1 MSELKEIGITT
12 RKEVD
17 FSEWYTQV
25 VTKAG
30 LIDYSP
36 VKGFIVLKPYGYRIW
51 EIITESLDKK
61 LKESGH
67 QNGGSSQDLR
77 ETARKNGRRVACD
90 HDIDTRV

>member
-12 RKEVD
+12 KKEVD
-17 FSEWYTQV
+17 FSEWYSQV

-36 VKGFIVLKPYGYRIW
+36 VKGFIVLRPYGYRIW
-51 EIITESLDKK
+51 EIIREFLDKK

-67 QNGGSSQDLR
+67 QNGFLPILIPEHLLAER
-77 ETARKNGRRVACD
+77 EGPF
-90 HDIDTRV
+90 